1 MVEATVAGKL
11 LFSGSA
17 LTILFS
23 SSGLQNKCSPK
34 PNFKNFL
41 HNKRNKPFSDHVTTV
56 IWVWKDKVTMTVHI
70 TMFVCC

>member
-34 PNFKNFL
+34 PNFKNL
-41 HNKRNKPFSDHVTTV
+41 SDNDCPHHHVCVLLSSISINVHSNK
-56 IWVWKDKVTMTVHI
+56 
-70 TMFVCC
+70 